1 MSNRQIGTIVL
12 VIAMFI
18 VAISVLFTN
27 NLARSLQAEEQK
39 NMSVWADAT
48 QQLIVAENDADIDF
62 YMSIIEK
69 NTTIP
74 VYICDAEGKVLASRN
89 VGGKDLSTFHTA
101 SADRKNFQL
110 STEKHHGPLEL
121 KIDESTTQYIYWDD
135 SRLLTQL
142 RYVPYAQFALIFIF
156 IAIAV
161 ITMLTGQRSEENL
174 LWVGLSKETAHQ
186 LGTPISSLNAWQQLL
201 AEAYPNDEYVP
212 QMKRDIDRL
221 QMIADRFQKIGS
233 EPELKEMN
241 LIPVVEDVVTYMRSR
256 ISSRITIDDSSLQ
269 GVSRNV
275 YLNAPLLKWVIEN
288 LLKNAVDAISGEGT
302 ISLQIHENEH
312 DVMLDIADNGKG
324 IDIKTQRHIFEPGFT
339 SKERGWGLGL
349 PLAKRIV
356 EQYHGGKLLLKHSQP
371 GVGTTFRIVL
381 EKTENG

>member
-27 NLARSLQAEEQK
+27 NLARTLQAEEQK
-39 NMSVWADAT
+39 NMSIWADAT
-48 QQLIVAENDADIDF
+48 RQLILADNDADIDF
-62 YMSIIEK
+62 VSSIIEK

-74 VYICDAEGKVLASRN
+74 VYICDAEGNILASRN
-89 VGGKDLSTFHTA
+89 VEHPMANSQKLTAKD
-101 SADRKNFQL
+101 
-110 STEKHHGPLEL
+110 HHGPIEL

-135 SRLLTQL
+135 SSLLTKL
-142 RYVPYAQFALIFIF
+142 RYVPYAQFALILIF
-156 IAIAV
+156 ITIAV
-161 ITMLTGQRSEENL
+161 FVMTTAQRSEQNR

-201 AEAYPNDEYVP
+201 AETYPNDEYVP

-233 EPELKEMN
+233 EPALQAEN
-241 LIPVVEDVVTYMRSR
+241 LIPVVQNAVAYMRAR
-256 ISSRITIDDSSLQ
+256 ISNRITIDDSCLD
-269 GVSRNV
+269 GVERIV
-275 YLNAPLLKWVIEN
+275 MLNAPLLQWVIEN
-288 LLKNAVDAISGEGT
+288 LLKNSVDAISGTGSIT
-302 ISLQIHENEH
+302 FQLHENEH
-312 DVMLDIADNGKG
+312 DVMIDVADTGKG
-324 IDIKTQRHIFEPGFT
+324 IDAKTQRRIFEPGFT
-339 SKERGWGLGL
+339 SKDRGWGLGL

-356 EQYHGGKLLLKHSQP
+356 EQYHGGKLLLKSSQT

-381 EKTENG
+381 KKPENG

>member
-1 MSNRQIGTIVL
+1 MSNRQIGSLVL
-12 VIAMFI
+12 VIAMII

-27 NLARSLQAEEQK
+27 NLARSLQQEEQK
-39 NMSVWADAT
+39 NMAVWAEAT
-48 QQLIVAENDADIDF
+48 RQLILAADDADIDF
-62 YMSIIEK
+62 VSSIIEG

-74 VYICDAEGKVLASRN
+74 VYICDSEGNILASRN
-89 VGGKDLSTFHTA
+89 VPEGK
-101 SADRKNFQL
+101 KGVG
-110 STEKHHGPLEL
+110 EHGPIEL
-121 KIDESTTQYIYWDD
+121 SIAPVVTQYIYWDD
-135 SRLLTQL
+135 SNLLTSL

-161 ITMLTGQRSEENL
+161 MIMLTAQRSEENR

-201 AEAYPNDEYVP
+201 ADKYPTDEYVP

-233 EPELKEMN
+233 EPTLKPEN
-241 LIPVVEDVVTYMRSR
+241 LIPVVRSAIAYMRAR
-256 ISSRITIDDSSLQ
+256 TSSRITMDDASLE
-269 GVSRNV
+269 GVERIV
-275 YLNAPLLKWVIEN
+275 MLNAPLMQWVIEN
-288 LLKNAVDAISGEGT
+288 MLKNAVDAISGQGT
-302 ISLQIHENEH
+302 ISFHLHENEH
-312 DVMLDIADNGKG
+312 DIMLDITDSGKG
-324 IDIKTQRHIFEPGFT
+324 IDAKAQRRIFEPGFT
-339 SKERGWGLGL
+339 SKDRGWGLGL

-381 EKTENG
+381 KKAENS

>member
-27 NLARSLQAEEQK
+27 NLARSLQEEEQK
-39 NMSVWADAT
+39 NMSIWADAT
-48 QQLIVAENDADIDF
+48 RQIIFADDDADIDF
-62 YMSIIEK
+62 SSSIIEK

-74 VYICDAEGKVLASRN
+74 VYICDEEGNVIASRN
-89 VGGKDLSTFHTA
+89 ADEKKLSIA
-101 SADRKNFQL
+101 NYQL
-110 STEKHHGPLEL
+110 STDKHHGPIEL
-121 KIDESTTQYIYWDD
+121 KIDETTTQYIYWDD
-135 SRLLTQL
+135 SSLITRL

-161 ITMLTGQRSEENL
+161 ITMLTGQRSEENR

-201 AEAYPNDEYVP
+201 ADEYPADEYVAK
-212 QMKRDIDRL
+212 MKGDIDRL

-233 EPELKEMN
+233 EPTLKPEN
-241 LIPVVEDVVTYMRSR
+241 LIPVVQNAVSYMRAR
-256 ISSRITIDDSSLQ
+256 ISNRITIDDTCLS
-269 GVSRNV
+269 GVERV
-275 YLNAPLLKWVIEN
+275 VMVNAPLLQWVIEN
-288 LLKNAVDAISGEGT
+288 LLKNAVDAISGNGMIT
-302 ISLQIHENEH
+302 LRLLENEH
-312 DVMLDIADNGKG
+312 EVSLDITDTGKG
-324 IDIKTQRHIFEPGFT
+324 IDNKAQRRIFEPGFT

-381 EKTENG
+381 KKPVNG

>member
-27 NLARSLQAEEQK
+27 NLARTLQDEEKK
-39 NMSVWADAT
+39 NMSIWADAT
-48 QQLIVAENDADIDF
+48 RQLILADNDADIDF
-62 YMSIIEK
+62 VSSIIEK

-74 VYICDAEGKVLASRN
+74 VYICDENGKVLASRN
-89 VGGKDLSTFHTA
+89 VEG
-101 SADRKNFQL
+101 SAAPQILKSSNQA
-110 STEKHHGPLEL
+110 HHGPIEL

-135 SRLLTQL
+135 SSLLTKL
-142 RYVPYAQFALIFIF
+142 RYVPYAQFALILIF
-156 IAIAV
+156 ITISVFVMTTA
-161 ITMLTGQRSEENL
+161 QRSEQNR

-201 AEAYPNDEYVP
+201 ADKYPNDEYVP

-233 EPELKEMN
+233 EPALQAEN
-241 LIPVVEDVVTYMRSR
+241 IIPVLQNAVAYMRAR
-256 ISSRITIDDSSLQ
+256 ISNRVTIDDSCLS
-269 GVSRNV
+269 NV
-275 YLNAPLLKWVIEN
+275 ERVVMLNAPLLQWVVEN
-288 LLKNAVDAISGEGT
+288 LLKNAVDAISGNGS
-302 ISLQIHENEH
+302 IVFQLHENEH
-312 DVMLDIADNGKG
+312 DVMIDIADTGKG
-324 IDIKTQRHIFEPGFT
+324 IDAKTQRRIFEPGFT

-356 EQYHGGKLLLKHSQP
+356 EQYHGGKLLLKSSQT

-381 EKTENG
+381 KKPENG